1 MNSTCPLCQG
11 EASNFFQNTQHSFS
25 LCSKCFGIFRD
36 RDQFL
41 SLKDEK
47 KRYLNHISSIEDTGY
62 YEFIRPIL
70 DEVANNFEKGSLG
83 LDYGCGHTPVLS
95 KHLINKGFEVFEYDP
110 IFFNNPSI
118 LKEPYDFIVSC
129 EVIEH
134 FFDPY
139 REFKQLFN
147 LLTSDGKLICKTH
160 PYNKEI
166 DFASWYYKN
175 DPSHVFIYQNETF
188 EWIREKFKIK
198 NVKIND
204 RVITFSK

>member
-1 MNSTCPLCQG
+1 MKSTCPLCQG
-11 EASNFFQNTQHSFS
+11 EASDFFQNTQHSFS
-25 LCSKCFGIFRD
+25 LCSICSGIFRD

-41 SLKDEK
+41 SLEDEK
-47 KRYLNHISSIEDTGY
+47 KRYLNHISCIVDTGY
-62 YEFIRPIL
+62 YEFIRPVI
-70 DEVANNFEKGSLG
+70 DEVANNFKKDSLG

-95 KHLINKGFEVFEYDP
+95 RHLVKEGFKVLEYDR
-110 IFFNNPSI
+110 IFFNNASI
-118 LKEPYDFIVSC
+118 LKEPYDFIISC

-139 REFKQLFN
+139 REFKQQFN
-147 LLTSDGKLICKTH
+147 MLASDGKLICKTH
-160 PYNKEI
+160 PYAKEI

-188 EWIREKFKIK
+188 EWIGEKFQLK